1 MKNTLKFK
9 AILRIAGIIALVAV
23 IGALTGCAYEKAMV
37 KDTPKEQRASLYL
50 AGKNNRID
58 KIDGK
63 GVGFAMRA
71 KKWTLYIR
79 GDIVTDGGGKNRGA
93 FIPDEVR
100 AVAMQTAAGEHTLTM
115 SASAFV
121 GRKKYELTYNFEAGK
136 RYLLDIRTDPSLS
149 LAEGAAAALKGDYIV
164 VVTDMDAPKK
174 TLEINIDL
182 SGGL

>member
-1 MKNTLKFK
+1 MKNFFKFF
-9 AILRIAGIIALVAV
+9 GVIALVAV

-50 AGKNNRID
+50 KGKDNRID

-63 GVGFAMRA
+63 GVGFAKRA
-71 KKWTLYIR
+71 KEWTLYLR
-79 GDIVTDGGGKNRGA
+79 GDIVTDGGGKNRA

-100 AVAMQTAAGEHTLTM
+100 AIAAQVPAGEHTLSM
-115 SASAFV
+115 SAAAFV
-121 GRKKYELTYNFEAGK
+121 GRKNYVLTYNFEAGK
-136 RYLLDIRTDPSLS
+136 RYLLNITTDPSLS
-149 LAEGAAAALKGDYIV
+149 FADGAAAALKGDFIV